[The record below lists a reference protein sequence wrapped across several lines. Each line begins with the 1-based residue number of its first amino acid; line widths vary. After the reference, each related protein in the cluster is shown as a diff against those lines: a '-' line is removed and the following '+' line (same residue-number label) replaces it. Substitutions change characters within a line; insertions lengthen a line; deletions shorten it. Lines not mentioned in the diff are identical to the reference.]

1 MTMDLII
8 AFIITFILLISSVLK
23 GLFLAYPLIVA
34 LFLFIMVAFKRG
46 TALKDLISMAFKGGK
61 KSLLVVRILIL
72 IGAITSIWMASGTV
86 PAIVY
91 YGIKFLRPNLF
102 ILSAFLTSCF
112 VSFLIGTSV
121 GTSGTVGIALIVI
134 ARSGGVNLAA
144 TAGAIIAGAYFGDRC
159 SPMSSSAS
167 LVAYLTDTNIY
178 KNIKNMFSTAIVPFG
193 LSLIF
198 YTIMS
203 RIFPLHSSSNEI
215 SNEIFKVFN
224 ISLIVLLPAL
234 VILVFSAFKINVKTS
249 MIISILI
256 AFLLSILVQKES
268 SLSSIRFMISGY
280 SMDESSALYTI
291 IKGGGIISML
301 KTSLIIFVASALAG
315 VIEGCNLLNSVENI
329 TLKATSRFE
338 VFRNLILTSIFA
350 ATLGC
355 SQVFAVMLTHMLNK
369 KAYEKNQLD
378 NSLLA
383 IDLENSAIMIAAL
396 IPWNLAL
403 LAPIIILGADASC
416 IPYLFY
422 IYILPITNLISIRF
436 KTNAES
442 VKATA
447 SG

>member
-1 MTMDLII
+1 ML
-8 AFIITFILLISSVLK
+8 
-23 GLFLAYPLIVA
+23 
-34 LFLFIMVAFKRG
+34 
-46 TALKDLISMAFKGGK
+46 
-61 KSLLVVRILIL
+61 
-72 IGAITSIWMASGTV
+72 
-86 PAIVY
+86 
-91 YGIKFLRPNLF
+91 
-102 ILSAFLTSCF
+102 
-112 VSFLIGTSV
+112 
-121 GTSGTVGIALIVI
+121 
-134 ARSGGVNLAA
+134 
-144 TAGAIIAGAYFGDRC
+144 
-159 SPMSSSAS
+159 
-167 LVAYLTDTNIY
+167 
-178 KNIKNMFSTAIVPFG
+178 
-193 LSLIF
+193 
-198 YTIMS
+198 
-203 RIFPLHSSSNEI
+203 
-215 SNEIFKVFN
+215 
-224 ISLIVLLPAL
+224 
-234 VILVFSAFKINVKTS
+234 
-249 MIISILI
+249 ISILI
-256 AFLLSILVQKES
+256 AFLLSIFVQKES
-268 SLSSIRFMISGY
+268 PLSSIRFMISGY

-329 TLKATSRFE
+329 TLKANSRFQ

-436 KTNAES
+436 KINAGS
-442 VKATA
+442 IKVTA